1 MVIGALKGWVGVR
14 RGAEGGKKTWGYSRW
29 WVAILPM
36 QTGKG
41 MGTTSVQC
49 RSTDPPG
56 EVMLAS
62 SFPSVIPPSSIK
74 GGKKPGSSR
83 VSFALR
89 KILIHP
95 RIQERATRISKRDR
109 YWLFQAVY
117 RRGVDWNR
125 LFSVPVCNISGS
137 VWIETSAATG
147 CLLDFDI
154 GLLTAVCDAHEW
166 RRM

>member
-29 WVAILPM
+29 RVDILPM

-117 RRGVDWNR
+117 RRGGG
-125 LFSVPVCNISGS
+125 LEPPLL
-137 VWIETSAATG
+137 SA
-147 CLLDFDI
+147 
-154 GLLTAVCDAHEW
+154 
-166 RRM
+166 RMQHIWQRMDRNQRCHWVLA